1 MPVQFKFRG
10 EKAFRTLLNVTTP
23 CTAVRV
29 KNAIYEQAR
38 INADQTE
45 LSLDDAATGAALD
58 ERALLVQDS
67 LVQVVV
73 KRTPVQALAIV
84 APTLEPDPDLGAL
97 VAIPERS
104 RDDAEDLAIDRVV
117 EQHDAMGMGNSS
129 SSSSHVLL
137 RYSRSYR
144 LAAQERAKQRE
155 GYAGASSEEEEEFE
169 VTEPPP
175 PNYTCHRCGITGGG
189 PESHWVWECPTNED
203 PDHVKKV
210 RTARGVPRDFLK
222 KVSSL
227 EEAQEKSAGG
237 VTFSL
242 PGLSG
247 HYIFAHEATLEE
259 KKRRVGDTVK
269 EKVVTAFT
277 DGARKIEETLK
288 CPLCHQMFRQ
298 ADRKS
303 VV

>member
-1 MPVQFKFRG
+1 ML
-10 EKAFRTLLNVTTP
+10 E
-23 CTAVRV
+23 
-29 KNAIYEQAR
+29 
-38 INADQTE
+38 
-45 LSLDDAATGAALD
+45 AA
-58 ERALLVQDS
+58 
-67 LVQVVV
+67 
-73 KRTPVQALAIV
+73 
-84 APTLEPDPDLGAL
+84 
-97 VAIPERS
+97 
-104 RDDAEDLAIDRVV
+104 
-117 EQHDAMGMGNSS
+117 
-129 SSSSHVLL
+129 
-137 RYSRSYR
+137 
-144 LAAQERAKQRE
+144 
-155 GYAGASSEEEEEFE
+155 
-169 VTEPPP
+169 EPPP
-175 PNYTCHRCGITGGG
+175 LNYTCFRCGQTGGA

-227 EEAQEKSAGG
+227 EEAEEKSAGG

-298 ADRKS
+298 AILAPCCGATFCSDCAIDRLASASVENSRCPGCRKEVYAHQLVANEDIRKQVEKITQASKANTLALEKERELAAAPPEQAKS
-303 VV
+303 CEVDPSLKDKVNKPHKTIENGAAAATGSTAPVQAAPSINPSWQPLGFGPLLSPEQFAEWQR